1 MSTHSDKIKN
11 STCKSQRSEEI
22 PEEILEAL
30 KKPTFNVWLVQ
41 DQEMM
46 TLLEH
51 MFYSLNLVTHF
62 KMEPPSLEQFLHSLQ
77 DHYRQNPFHNFR
89 HCFCVTQMM
98 YSMICLCHLQEL
110 LSPEDMVTLMVAA
123 LCHDVDHPG
132 LNNNYQVNA
141 HTELASRYQN
151 ISPLENHH
159 CAITMEILSRA
170 PCNIFHHMDPEEAKK
185 ILELK
190 KGLVKLCDLS
200 NEARPAEVAERWA
213 ELLMEEY
220 FQQSD
225 REKDEGLPVTPYMD
239 RDTVTKAESQRSFI
253 SFMIIPLCEALCQI
267 FPQMKV
273 AMLQP
278 LMEANLRYERQITEA
293 SVEAGALQDLPQCR
307 GGLLYSTAA
316 QSSPTEVHRH
326 MKFRE
331 VVEIAPLRTM
341 VAPSIAA
348 QPHSQ
353 ALT

>member
-1 MSTHSDKIKN
+1 MSSRVTPPSNADSDKIKN

-185 ILELK
+185 ILEGITELILVTDMVHHPQILRSLQDAQNFSFSNKDHLTLLK

-278 LMEANLRYERQITEA
+278 LMEANLRYERQITE
-293 SVEAGALQDLPQCR
+293 VLN
-307 GGLLYSTAA
+307 
-316 QSSPTEVHRH
+316 
-326 MKFRE
+326 
-331 VVEIAPLRTM
+331 
-341 VAPSIAA
+341 SI
-348 QPHSQ
+348 
-353 ALT
+353 L